1 MKTMVTAKTRAGT
14 LTFYWRF
21 NMTEETNQVIKV
33 SEMIRTTAEN
43 QAGFLEQIAN
53 HIDKLE
59 EGIAGLQQRIAEL
72 ESKQNVN

>member
-1 MKTMVTAKTRAGT
+1 MVTAKTPAGT
-14 LTFYWRF
+14 QIFYWRF

>member
-1 MKTMVTAKTRAGT
+1 
-14 LTFYWRF
+14 
-21 NMTEETNQVIKV
+21 MTEDTKQMKV

-43 QAGFLEQIAN
+43 QAGFLEQIAA

-72 ESKQNVN
+72 ESKQNAN

>member
-1 MKTMVTAKTRAGT
+1 
-14 LTFYWRF
+14 
-21 NMTEETNQVIKV
+21 MTEETNQVIKV